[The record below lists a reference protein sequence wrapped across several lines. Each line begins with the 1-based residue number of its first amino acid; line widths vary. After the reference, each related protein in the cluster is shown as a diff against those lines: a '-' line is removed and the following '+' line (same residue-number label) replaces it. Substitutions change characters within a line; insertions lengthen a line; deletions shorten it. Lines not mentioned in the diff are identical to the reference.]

1 MRRNTAGR
9 YRVGAK
15 NEKQVRQL
23 LQKAIDFGSI
33 VISHQ
38 DNDDIS
44 TLIPMGEIRRE
55 IYDREIEKFVQ
66 IMPRH
71 ACDPR

>member
-15 NEKQVRQL
+15 NEKQARQL